1 MKLFAKHTAK
11 NMARTLALAGVLL
24 ASTPVFAQEGASAE
38 TADSSDDEDRSTE
51 FRTSAGP
58 QIDRV
63 PGGKLLIGA
72 YGLAWLAILM
82 FMWFRIDRQQQ
93 RATDEL
99 ERLASVVNRHL
110 KQDGKD

>member
-1 MKLFAKHTAK
+1 MMLFAKQLLRA
-11 NMARTLALAGVLL
+11 LALAAVFLVT
-24 ASTPVFAQEGASAE
+24 TPVFAQEGNGQEGATTSAQ
-38 TADSSDDEDRSTE
+38 TGDDEDRSTE

-82 FMWFRIDRQQQ
+82 FMWFRIDRQQK

-110 KQDGKD
+110 KQDGRD

>member
-1 MKLFAKHTAK
+1 MRLFAKYTFRA
-11 NMARTLALAGVLL
+11 LALAGVLL
-24 ASTPVFAQEGASAE
+24 VTTPAFAQEGAGDESAQS
-38 TADSSDDEDRSTE
+38 ADDEDRSTE

-82 FMWFRIDRQQQ
+82 FMWFRIDRQQK

-99 ERLASVVNRHL
+99 ERLASVVNQHL

>member
-1 MKLFAKHTAK
+1 MKLFAKHTAQ
-11 NMARTLALAGVLL
+11 NMFRTLALAGVLL
-24 ASTPVFAQEGASAE
+24 AATPANAQEGASAE
-38 TADSSDDEDRSTE
+38 TAESDNEDRSTE

-110 KQDGKD
+110 KQEGKD